1 MNEENSQAKDGLP
14 KPMKGNPVFKYSR
27 KFNKA
32 KKFVDQKKR
41 MKAGY
46 SKHKG
51 DMGEALDPSMGAGEY
66 VKDFYKSDAPQ
77 FKGKSKSKR
86 RQMAIAAYLKDKR
99 QDEGKNHTWKTTGHY
114 KKDGTEFSGNQH
126 AHDGQVMTGKT
137 HTDDSENLYHYKDL
151 SPKAKKKAEK
161 TMKEG
166 SAQDRFLK
174 RLKDKHGYD
183 PDEREKF
190 YADMKKKFQQTA
202 AKAVDSSKTQKEET
216 KSGDKGLRDWFGKSK
231 ASDGTKGWVQLGGKF
246 AGKPCARQPGQ
257 TSTPKCG
264 SSKMKRN
271 LDKDEEERAFR
282 RKNRQDPNQPDKR
295 GGAKPTNVRTEAAD
309 KPGKGSGSKDACYH
323 KVKSRYSVWPSAY
336 ASGALVKCRKVGA
349 KNWGNKSE
357 ETEPSLKTSD
367 YPKGTSMSAQKFKDS
382 HKKKKE
388 VPALKTSDYP
398 KGTSMSAQKYK
409 MSKEDIESA
418 FKNMLHDAFLGEE
431 ILDYDPTPGHMEW
444 GTPQGTKYMKQ
455 MTPGETEAGET
466 KKKYREDNEEEA
478 ETLEL
483 SSDDIRALEY
493 EADHLT
499 FKQMIEL
506 GMYDDED
513 FEISDDDPHSEVN
526 VTEALSIQGRLK
538 RRFAARKNKQKLR
551 VARKIALRRAS
562 SPDRMR
568 KRARRGARA
577 MVYKRVLRGR
587 NKAQMPPSERAR
599 FEKMLD
605 TRFSAIISR
614 LQVRMLP
621 QMRRK
626 EIARLKSRS
635 GKKATVSKKYK
646 APTAKKSAPQKAKKF
661 KVKR

>member
-14 KPMKGNPVFKYSR
+14 KPMKGNPVFKYAR

-51 DMGEALDPSMGAGEY
+51 GMGEALDPSMGAGEY

-86 RQMAIAAYLKDKR
+86 RQMAIAAYLKDKG
-99 QDEGKNHTWKTTGHY
+99 QNEGKNHSWKTTGHY
-114 KKDGTEFSGNQH
+114 KKDGTEFTGSQH

-161 TMKEG
+161 TMREA
-166 SAQDRFLK
+166 SAQDRFLN
-174 RLKDKHGYD
+174 RLKKKHGYD

-190 YADMKKKFQQTA
+190 YADMKKKFQQTS
-202 AKAVDSSKTQKEET
+202 AKAVDSSKIQKEET

-231 ASDGTKGWVQLGGKF
+231 SSDGKKGWVQLGGKF

-309 KPGKGSGSKDACYH
+309 KPGKGSGTKDACYH

-357 ETEPSLKTSD
+357 EKEIAEKCWPG
-367 YPKGTSMSAQKFKDS
+367 Y
-382 HKKKKE
+382 KKKGMKTMFGKRYPNCVKE
-388 VPALKTSDYP
+388 
-398 KGTSMSAQKYK
+398 
-409 MSKEDIESA
+409 EDVEII

-466 KKKYREDNEEEA
+466 KKKYREDNEEDAEA
-478 ETLEL
+478 LEL
-483 SSDDIRALEY
+483 SSDDIRALEH
-493 EADHLT
+493 EADHLS

-506 GMYDDED
+506 GMYDEED
-513 FEISDDDPHSEVN
+513 FELDDDDVHADVH
-526 VTEALSIQGRLK
+526 VTEVLSVQGRLK
-538 RRFAARKNKQKLR
+538 RKFAARKNKQKLR

-587 NKAQMPPSERAR
+587 TKANMPPAERQR

-605 TRFSAIISR
+605 TRFANIISR

-635 GKKATVSKKYK
+635 GKKASVSKKYK
-646 APTAKKSAPQKAKKF
+646 AAKPMKKVSQKAKKF
-661 KVKR
+661 RVKK

>member
-14 KPMKGNPVFKYSR
+14 KPMKGNPVFKYAR

-51 DMGEALDPSMGAGEY
+51 GMGEALDPSMGAGEY

-86 RQMAIAAYLKDKR
+86 RQMAIAAYLKDK
-99 QDEGKNHTWKTTGHY
+99 
-114 KKDGTEFSGNQH
+114 
-126 AHDGQVMTGKT
+126 GQNEAT
-137 HTDDSENLYHYKDL
+137 
-151 SPKAKKKAEK
+151 
-161 TMKEG
+161 
-166 SAQDRFLK
+166 AQDRFLN
-174 RLKDKHGYD
+174 RLKKKHGYD

-190 YADMKKKFQQTA
+190 YADMKKKFQQTS

-216 KSGDKGLRDWFGKSK
+216 TSGDKGLRDWFGKSK
-231 ASDGTKGWVQLGGKF
+231 SSDGKKGWVQLGGKF

-309 KPGKGSGSKDACYH
+309 KPGKGSGTKDACYH

-349 KNWGNKSE
+349 KNWGNSAKKE
-357 ETEPSLKTSD
+357 EVEASLKTSD

-382 HKKKKE
+382 QKKKKE

-398 KGTSMSAQKYK
+398 KGTSMSAQKYR
-409 MSKEDIESA
+409 MSKEEKEIAEKCWPGYKKKGMKTMFGKRYPNCVKEEDVEII

-466 KKKYREDNEEEA
+466 KKKYREDNEEDAEA
-478 ETLEL
+478 LEL
-483 SSDDIRALEY
+483 SSDDIRALEN
-493 EADHLT
+493 EADHLS

-506 GMYDDED
+506 GMYDEED
-513 FEISDDDPHSEVN
+513 FELDDDDVHADVH
-526 VTEALSIQGRLK
+526 VTEVLSVQGRLK
-538 RRFAARKNKQKLR
+538 RKFAARKNKQKLR

-587 NKAQMPPSERAR
+587 SKAQMPPAERQR

-605 TRFSAIISR
+605 TRFANIISR

-635 GKKATVSKKYK
+635 GKKASVSKKYK
-646 APTAKKSAPQKAKKF
+646 AAKPMKKVSQKAKKF
-661 KVKR
+661 KVKK

>member
-14 KPMKGNPVFKYSR
+14 KPMKGNPVFKYAR

-51 DMGEALDPSMGAGEY
+51 GMGEALDPSMGAGEY

-86 RQMAIAAYLKDKR
+86 RQMAIAAYLKDK
-99 QDEGKNHTWKTTGHY
+99 
-114 KKDGTEFSGNQH
+114 
-126 AHDGQVMTGKT
+126 GQNEAT
-137 HTDDSENLYHYKDL
+137 
-151 SPKAKKKAEK
+151 
-161 TMKEG
+161 
-166 SAQDRFLK
+166 AQDRFLN
-174 RLKDKHGYD
+174 RLKKKHGYD

-190 YADMKKKFQQTA
+190 YADMKKKFQQTS
-202 AKAVDSSKTQKEET
+202 AKAIDSSKTQKEET
-216 KSGDKGLRDWFGKSK
+216 KSGDQGLRDWFGKSK
-231 ASDGTKGWVQLGGKF
+231 SSDGKKGWVQLGGKF

-309 KPGKGSGSKDACYH
+309 KPGKGSGTKDACYH

-349 KNWGNKSE
+349 KNWGNSAKKE
-357 ETEPSLKTSD
+357 EVEASLKTSD

-382 HKKKKE
+382 QKKKKE

-398 KGTSMSAQKYK
+398 KGTSMSAQKYR
-409 MSKEDIESA
+409 MSKEEKEIAEKCWPGYKKKGMKTMFGKRYPNCVKEEDVEII

-466 KKKYREDNEEEA
+466 KKKYREDNEEDAEA
-478 ETLEL
+478 LEL
-483 SSDDIRALEY
+483 SSDDIRALEH
-493 EADHLT
+493 EADHLS

-506 GMYDDED
+506 GMYDEED
-513 FEISDDDPHSEVN
+513 FELDDDDVHADVH
-526 VTEALSIQGRLK
+526 VTEVLSVQGRLK
-538 RRFAARKNKQKLR
+538 RKFAARKNKQKLR

-587 NKAQMPPSERAR
+587 SKAQMPPAERQR

-605 TRFSAIISR
+605 TRFANIISR

-635 GKKATVSKKYK
+635 GKKASVSKKYK
-646 APTAKKSAPQKAKKF
+646 AAKPMKKVSQKAKKF
-661 KVKR
+661 RVKK

>member
-1 MNEENSQAKDGLP
+1 
-14 KPMKGNPVFKYSR
+14 
-27 KFNKA
+27 
-32 KKFVDQKKR
+32 
-41 MKAGY
+41 
-46 SKHKG
+46 
-51 DMGEALDPSMGAGEY
+51 
-66 VKDFYKSDAPQ
+66 
-77 FKGKSKSKR
+77 
-86 RQMAIAAYLKDKR
+86 MAIAAYLKDK
-99 QDEGKNHTWKTTGHY
+99 
-114 KKDGTEFSGNQH
+114 
-126 AHDGQVMTGKT
+126 GQNEAT
-137 HTDDSENLYHYKDL
+137 
-151 SPKAKKKAEK
+151 
-161 TMKEG
+161 
-166 SAQDRFLK
+166 AQDRFLN
-174 RLKDKHGYD
+174 RLKKKHGYD

-190 YADMKKKFQQTA
+190 YADMKKKFQQTS
-202 AKAVDSSKTQKEET
+202 AKAIDSSKTQKEET

-231 ASDGTKGWVQLGGKF
+231 SSDGKKGWVQLGGKF

-309 KPGKGSGSKDACYH
+309 KPGKGSGTKDACYH

-349 KNWGNKSE
+349 KNWGNSAKKE
-357 ETEPSLKTSD
+357 EVEASLKTSD

-382 HKKKKE
+382 QKKKKE

-398 KGTSMSAQKYK
+398 KGTSMSAQKYR
-409 MSKEDIESA
+409 MSKEEKEIAEKCWPGYKKKGMKTMFGKRYPNCVKEEDVEII

-466 KKKYREDNEEEA
+466 KKKYREDNEEDAEA
-478 ETLEL
+478 LEL
-483 SSDDIRALEY
+483 SSDDIRALEH
-493 EADHLT
+493 EADHLS

-506 GMYDDED
+506 GMYDEED
-513 FEISDDDPHSEVN
+513 FELDDDDVHADVH
-526 VTEALSIQGRLK
+526 VTEVLSVQGRLK
-538 RRFAARKNKQKLR
+538 RKFAARKNKQKLR

-587 NKAQMPPSERAR
+587 SKAQMPPAERQR

-605 TRFSAIISR
+605 TRFANIISR

-626 EIARLKSRS
+626 EIARLKSR
-635 GKKATVSKKYK
+635 GAKKASVSKKYK
-646 APTAKKSAPQKAKKF
+646 AAKPMKKVSQKAKKF
-661 KVKR
+661 RVKK